1 MAGKM
6 IPLTLATVAVTLAFA
21 VPAGAQGSMIP
32 ECLESKALC
41 QPVGSKPAGESPKAR
56 MCGCGLSQRTTATE
70 PGEPV
75 TTSCSEGSPS
85 RVKRAHFGPSH

>member
-6 IPLTLATVAVTLAFA
+6 IPLTLATVGVTLAFA

-41 QPVGSKPAGESPKAR
+41 QPVESKPTGKPQSQNVRLRSQPRANADGTWRAGNHT
-56 MCGCGLSQRTTATE
+56 MQ
-70 PGEPV
+70 
-75 TTSCSEGSPS
+75 
-85 RVKRAHFGPSH
+85 